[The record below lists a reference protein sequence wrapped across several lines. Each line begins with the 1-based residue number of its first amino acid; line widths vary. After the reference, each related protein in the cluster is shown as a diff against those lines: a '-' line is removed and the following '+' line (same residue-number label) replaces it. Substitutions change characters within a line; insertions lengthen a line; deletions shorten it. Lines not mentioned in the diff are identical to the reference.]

1 MHIAFLTPEY
11 PHAKVNHAAGLG
23 TSIGNLVSAL
33 VRQGVSVTVIVY
45 GQEKL
50 EIFKENGITF
60 HLIDDRKYRFAK
72 WFLYRKYIQK
82 YCNTIIKEEK
92 IDVLEAPDWTG
103 ITAFMNFRIP
113 LVIRFHGS
121 DTYFCH
127 LEKRKQKL
135 KNFWFEKLAIQ
146 NAEGYIAPTAFAGKL
161 SAELFGIK
169 PEKVKTIHYGLE
181 LDKFENDFPNQ
192 FEKGLIVYIGTIIR
206 KKGVLE
212 LPAIFHKVSVKCPEA
227 RLVLIGADSSDI
239 ATGKKSTWQLFQEK
253 TVPNDMSS
261 ISYLGKI
268 PYSAVKNY
276 IQKAHLCV
284 FPTFAETL
292 GMVTI
297 ESMAMQKPVVN
308 SSIGWAQELMVD
320 GVSGYLVHP
329 KDHKEYAKK
338 IIEILSNEEL
348 MSKIGIEAKKQVQNK
363 FDINVIV
370 KENIHY
376 YETIISKQC

>member
-11 PHAKVNHAAGLG
+11 PHAKVKHAAGLG
-23 TSIGNLVSAL
+23 TSIANLLAAL
-33 VRQGVSVTVIVY
+33 VKQGVVVTVFVY
-45 GQEKL
+45 DQEKV
-50 EIFKENGITF
+50 EVFTENGIVF
-60 HLIDDRKYRFAK
+60 HLIDDKKYRFAK

-161 SAELFGIK
+161 SAALFGIQ

-181 LDKFENDFPNQ
+181 LDQFENDFPNQ
-192 FEKGLIVYIGTIIR
+192 FEKGLIVSIGTIIR

-212 LPAIFHKVSVKCPEA
+212 LPSIFHRVRAKFPEA

-239 ATGKKSTWQLFQEK
+239 ATGEKSTWQLFQEK

-268 PYSAVKNY
+268 PYSEVKNY
-276 IQKAHLCV
+276 IQKAHLCI
-284 FPTFAETL
+284 FPSFAETL

-329 KDHKEYAKK
+329 KDHEEYAQK
-338 IIEILSNEEL
+338 IIEILSSEEL
-348 MSKIGIEAKKQVQNK
+348 TSKMGIAAKKQVQDK

-370 KENIHY
+370 KENTDY
-376 YETIISKQC
+376 YKTIISKQC

>member
-11 PHAKVNHAAGLG
+11 PHAKVKHAAGLG

-45 GQEKL
+45 GQEKS
-50 EIFKENGITF
+50 EIFTENGITF
-60 HLIDDRKYRFAK
+60 HLIGDKKYRFGK
-72 WFLYRKYIQK
+72 WYFYRKHIQK
-82 YCNTIIKEEK
+82 YCNRIIKEEK

-135 KNFWFEKLAIQ
+135 KNFWFEKLAVQ
-146 NAEGYIAPTAFAGKL
+146 KAQGYIAPTAFAGKL
-161 SAELFGIK
+161 SAALFGIQ
-169 PEKVKTIHYGLE
+169 PEKIKTIHHGLK
-181 LDKFENDFPNQ
+181 LDQFENDSPNQ

-212 LPAIFHKVSVKCPEA
+212 LPAIFHKVRVKCPNA
-227 RLVLIGADSSDI
+227 RLVLIGSDSSDI
-239 ATGKKSTWQLFQEK
+239 ATGKTSTWELLQQK
-253 TVPNDMSS
+253 ITPNDMPSVA
-261 ISYLGKI
+261 YLGKI
-268 PYSAVKNY
+268 PYSEVKNY

-308 SSIGWAQELMVD
+308 SNMGWAQELMVD
-320 GVSGYLVHP
+320 GVSGYLVDP
-329 KDHKEYAKK
+329 KNHEESAQKM
-338 IIEILSNEEL
+338 IQILSSEKL
-348 MSKIGIEAKKQVQNK
+348 ASKMGVAARKQVQNK

-370 KENIHY
+370 KENMDY
-376 YETIISKQC
+376 YETIISN